1 MNFHRL
7 ERFFDHAATALIA
20 FAVMYFL
27 AHILL
32 AWANGALEG
41 WR

>member
-7 ERFFDHAATALIA
+7 ERFFEHAATALIA
-20 FAVMYFL
+20 FSVLYLL
-27 AHILL
+27 AHIIC
-32 AWANGALEG
+32 AWANGALKG